1 MEHTLAICMMLAGAI
16 VGVAIH
22 ALTTTKQER
31 TDMAKKISELSTTI
45 NGLVQKAEAQLEKAD
60 KAIAEVTKLRADFE
74 ALKKTLEDVEI
85 PAEAEAQIVALDAR
99 LDSIAAK
106 WTAVDDVNPD
116 APIEPA
122 PAQG

>member
-1 MEHTLAICMMLAGAI
+1 
-16 VGVAIH
+16 
-22 ALTTTKQER
+22 
-31 TDMAKKISELSTTI
+31 MAKKISELSTTI

-99 LDSIAAK
+99 LDSIAAT

>member
-22 ALTTTKQER
+22 ALTTNQQER
-31 TDMAKKISELSTTI
+31 TDMSKKISELSTTI

-116 APIEPA
+116 AQIEPA